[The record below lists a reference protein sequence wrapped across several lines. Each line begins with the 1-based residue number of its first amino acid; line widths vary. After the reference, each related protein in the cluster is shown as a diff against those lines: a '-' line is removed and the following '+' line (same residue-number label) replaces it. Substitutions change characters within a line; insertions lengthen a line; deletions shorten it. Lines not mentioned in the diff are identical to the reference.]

1 MKKIILMAA
10 AIAFFGNLDASAQEI
25 AKNTKKVKK
34 AKTTKVASKKEE
46 APKFE
51 MVKVAGPAMTFE
63 SETVD
68 YGTIEQGADGQ
79 RQFTIINNGTEPLVI
94 SNAVGSCGCTVPTF
108 PKEPIAPG
116 AKAVI
121 GVKYDTNRVGAF
133 TKSVT
138 ITSNAKDLPTKVV
151 TIKGTVNAKAAPVS
165 PLTPAAPA
173 GPVVDMP
180 KS

>member
-10 AIAFFGNLDASAQEI
+10 AAIFFGNLEMTAQET
-25 AKNTKKVKK
+25 AQKSKKVSK
-34 AKTTKVASKKEE
+34 AKTTKVATKKEE

-51 MVKVAGPAMTFE
+51 MVKVAGPGMAFDTE
-63 SETVD
+63 AVD

-79 RQFTIINNGTEPLVI
+79 RQFVITNNGTEPLVI

-116 AKAVI
+116 AKAVL
-121 GVKYDTNRVGAF
+121 GVKYDTNRVGPF

-138 ITSNAKDLPTKVV
+138 ITSNVKDLPTKVV
-151 TIKGTVNAKAAPVS
+151 TIKGTINAKAVPAS
-165 PLTPAAPA
+165 PLTPATPA
-173 GPVVDMP
+173 GPVVN
-180 KS
+180 